1 MWQWNAMDLHLSW
14 RIILRSIFVDSP
26 GVYQFRC
33 WVADRLLAAEG
44 TKRSKSWYVVH
55 QFVSGASR
63 ARHTCI
69 PFAHMDVF
77 VFSCRHRCVYIYYIC
92 MWIYIIYTHAYTYA
106 IYYIYILFV
115 CLFIYLLFADRHDMP
130 MQVMRSYKRSSDS
143 GCWGMATYLLAVLG
157 TAVMTNQL
165 ILLQRGT
172 GWVSEGQSWAVLA
185 MFAGTVTCLHSWL
198 LVSCWRWGRMCLNEG
213 QQL

>member
-1 MWQWNAMDLHLSW
+1 MALIGFKATKVKQQRGIEWWQLQRQCWDSVLRLHVSYIIVSTSGIKYLPEMWQWNAMDLHLSW

-55 QFVSGASR
+55 HFVSGRASR

-77 VFSCRHRCVYIYYIC
+77 VFSWRHRCVCIYIYVYVNIYYVYTCIHIC
-92 MWIYIIYTHAYTYA
+92 YIIY
-106 IYYIYILFV
+106 INIVCLFV
-115 CLFIYLLFADRHDMP
+115 CLFIY
-130 MQVMRSYKRSSDS
+130 
-143 GCWGMATYLLAVLG
+143 
-157 TAVMTNQL
+157 
-165 ILLQRGT
+165 
-172 GWVSEGQSWAVLA
+172 
-185 MFAGTVTCLHSWL
+185 
-198 LVSCWRWGRMCLNEG
+198 
-213 QQL
+213 

>member
-1 MWQWNAMDLHLSW
+1 MQWISICRDVLSFGVSSLTAQEFTSLGAGLRTASWQQRVPKDRSHGMSFTSLFPGLRAQDTHVYLLHTWMFLC
-14 RIILRSIFVDSP
+14 FHADT
-26 GVYQFRC
+26 GVY
-33 WVADRLLAAEG
+33 
-44 TKRSKSWYVVH
+44 
-55 QFVSGASR
+55 
-63 ARHTCI
+63 I
-69 PFAHMDVF
+69 
-77 VFSCRHRCVYIYYIC
+77 YIYYIC

-106 IYYIYILFV
+106 IYYIYIYLFV